1 MSSTLPPLLP
11 SAASAAA
18 AARPTGEAAPRFL
31 GPMAKSILVMC
42 IVSAVCWAGCVV
54 LALLLHHSAWLQ
66 EQLHGADLSWVP
78 PSLRWFGRHAVAV
91 NVGLF
96 ALCVAGAVACWGL
109 LRRQRWAL
117 WSFIVLLVLTAL
129 LNFVGVWVIDEIF
142 RYLIVHLPG
151 HMDPADAD
159 QVRNDLRVQRVLY
172 TGITVATALSF
183 AGLHGWLVVRLMRPD
198 VQRWFGR

>member
-11 SAASAAA
+11 SAAAV
-18 AARPTGEAAPRFL
+18 ARPSGETAPRFL
-31 GPMAKSILVMC
+31 APLAKSVLVMC

-54 LALLLHHSAWLQ
+54 LALLLHQSAWLQ
-66 EQLHGADLSWVP
+66 EQLHGTDLSWVP

-91 NVGLF
+91 NLGLF

-117 WSFIVLLVLTAL
+117 WTFIVLVVLTAL

-142 RYLIVHLPG
+142 RYLIAYLPG
-151 HMDPADAD
+151 HVDTADAH
-159 QVRNDLRVQRVLY
+159 QLRNELRLQRALY
-172 TGITVATALSF
+172 TGITVLTTLSF
-183 AGLHGWLVVRLMRPD
+183 AALHAWLLLRLLRPD
-198 VQRWFGR
+198 VQRWFKR